1 MTVKIVTDSTA
12 DLTKEEI
19 EKYNIHVLPLRIE
32 LEGKTYTDRVNI
44 TPSEFIKK
52 MKLSETLPKTSQPPI
67 GDFVKKYR
75 ELVQDGSEVLSI
87 HLSSALSGTVQTA
100 H

>member
-1 MTVKIVTDSTA
+1 
-12 DLTKEEI
+12 
-19 EKYNIHVLPLRIE
+19 
-32 LEGKTYTDRVNI
+32 
-44 TPSEFIKK
+44 

-100 H
+100 QYCRRTMRGQNNSY